1 MVHLLL
7 AWLLWEWLDKRG
19 GGCSPSGGGG
29 WPEQQPAP
37 GGGGTPQLPATTQT
51 SAPPWP
57 AVAPTGLPPFPG
69 PGWEYD
75 EPPPPAVV
83 QRARELSAPLWRWGK
98 GQIKQEQTAGRWIT
112 YRAEIVASGKQG
124 VVAYR
129 EKRPRA
135 IPPSP
140 PSSSQS
146 PPPPSVPFGV
156 PHPSSTAPSTP
167 SAPQAPSGLP
177 PSFALP
183 VLSYGMGLRPA
194 QPNQDVVTLQLKL
207 QEHGFMKAGSADG
220 RFGTGTRDSVLAFQ
234 KARGLA
240 PNLPNAD
247 LLKRGFGVVREKTWS
262 ALFLKR
268 AV

>member
-7 AWLLWEWLDKRG
+7 AWLLWEWLEKGRG
-19 GGCSPSGGGG
+19 SGCSPSSPSSPGYPPEPTGGS
-29 WPEQQPAP
+29 
-37 GGGGTPQLPATTQT
+37 PQLPPSTPT

-57 AVAPTGLPPFPG
+57 AVTPTGLPPFPG

-83 QRARELSAPLWRWGK
+83 QRARELAAPLWRWGK

-112 YRAEIVASGKQG
+112 YRAEIVANGKQG

-129 EKRPRA
+129 EKRPRLA
-135 IPPSP
+135 PGTP
-140 PSSSQS
+140 

-156 PHPSSTAPSTP
+156 PHPSSTAPSSP
-167 SAPQAPSGLP
+167 SAPPAQGGLP

-183 VLSYGMGLRPA
+183 VLSYGIGLKPA
-194 QPNQDVVTLQLKL
+194 PPSQDVITLQLKL
-207 QEHGFMKAGSADG
+207 QEHGFMKGGSADG
-220 RFGTGTRDSVLAFQ
+220 RFGTGTRDAVLAFQ

-247 LLKRGFGVVREKTWS
+247 LLKRGFGVVRDKTWS

-268 AV
+268 TG